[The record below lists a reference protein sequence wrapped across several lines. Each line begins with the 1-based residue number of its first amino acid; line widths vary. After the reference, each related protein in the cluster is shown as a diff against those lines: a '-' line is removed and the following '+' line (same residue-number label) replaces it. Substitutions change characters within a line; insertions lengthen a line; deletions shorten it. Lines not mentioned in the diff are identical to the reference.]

1 MSITFTSG
9 NRCISTVTG
18 VKVGVSY
25 QLVVFDRIKVPEKL
39 LADVTVKTTSISLD
53 SLYQEPREVEV
64 STEVGTQQI
73 TLKVVNGVFV
83 PFIASSDASRLVQE
97 GYGRYIPIVVE
108 VVSADAYIHLLTTN
122 KELQDATDLFVATPE
137 DQREGLPLKIREM
150 AEMNLEEEDWLAG
163 LRHPEDKPDM
173 VVYRI
178 RPPSP
183 TLLDVCRSITS
194 NSKCSQS
201 VLKDSAESA
210 IKTCNIFQIDQR
222 RRK

>member
-1 MSITFTSG
+1 MSAHLSSG
-9 NRCISTVTG
+9 NRCVTTVTG

-25 QLVVFDRIKVPEKL
+25 SVAVFDRIKVPEKL
-39 LADVTVKTTSISLD
+39 LAAVTTSTTSISLD

-64 STEVGTQQI
+64 STEVGMQQI

-108 VVSADAYIHLLTTN
+108 VVSADAYIHLLTSN

-137 DQREGLPLKIREM
+137 DQRDTLPQKIREM
-150 AEMNLEEEDWLAG
+150 AEMNLAEENWLAG
-163 LRHPEDKPDM
+163 LQYPEDKPDM

-194 NSKCSQS
+194 GSRGSH
-201 VLKDSAESA
+201 LKDDAESA